1 MISAFDILLICA
13 AILIM
18 LAGFAGRRLLW
29 RKGREE
35 NCSGDMAGL
44 IGYLIGQ
51 RLILKRRSGG
61 VAHLFLFWGIA
72 VFLLVVILAQFPLT
86 IPATLARILSL
97 CLDILGTLM
106 LAGIVFFLIRRHRFK
121 HMSAEKTLPP
131 KALFPVIILMVIL
144 VTGFLAA
151 GTRMS
156 IVPPDAPW
164 ISPIGWG
171 LSNVLSAS
179 PLLMQII
186 IRCHILAV
194 LLFLACLPFTFMRHL
209 AASSLNVYYR
219 RKGNRGQLR
228 VADLDEGDV
237 GAKTVWDLTWKQLL
251 DAEACVSCGR
261 CAENCP
267 ALISGKPLSPRKIVQ
282 DVVRQMEQTR
292 CNESSLADVIS
303 GEEIWSCTTCM
314 ACVEHCPIF
323 VEPLDKIIDIRRYQ
337 VLGCGKMPPEAKPMI
352 RDLEIYGDVQG
363 KGIAHRRD
371 WALGRKVSVLSD
383 RSRATVI
390 LLWIGCSG
398 AFHPRYRE
406 VSRAMVKVLHAGG
419 VDFAILS
426 KQELC
431 CGDPARRLGEE
442 RLFQELARNNIER
455 LNQYQFKKIV
465 TLCPHCFNTL
475 KNEYPDFGGEYQ
487 VMHATEFVLDLIK
500 EKRIALKYPVD
511 QVLSVHD
518 PCYLGRINQI
528 FEPVR
533 DVCRAVPGIKIR
545 ELPRNREDG
554 FCCGGG
560 GGGMWLHES
569 QGRHI
574 NHIRAEETAESGAE
588 LIGTAC
594 PYCLTMLE
602 DGIGAL
608 EIEKPPK
615 VKDIIEIVASSLG
628 NKL

>member
-1 MISAFDILLICA
+1 
-13 AILIM
+13 
-18 LAGFAGRRLLW
+18 
-29 RKGREE
+29 
-35 NCSGDMAGL
+35 
-44 IGYLIGQ
+44 
-51 RLILKRRSGG
+51 
-61 VAHLFLFWGIA
+61 
-72 VFLLVVILAQFPLT
+72 
-86 IPATLARILSL
+86 
-97 CLDILGTLM
+97 
-106 LAGIVFFLIRRHRFK
+106 
-121 HMSAEKTLPP
+121 
-131 KALFPVIILMVIL
+131 
-144 VTGFLAA
+144 
-151 GTRMS
+151 
-156 IVPPDAPW
+156 
-164 ISPIGWG
+164 
-171 LSNVLSAS
+171 
-179 PLLMQII
+179 
-186 IRCHILAV
+186 
-194 LLFLACLPFTFMRHL
+194 
-209 AASSLNVYYR
+209 
-219 RKGNRGQLR
+219 
-228 VADLDEGDV
+228 
-237 GAKTVWDLTWKQLL
+237 
-251 DAEACVSCGR
+251 
-261 CAENCP
+261 
-267 ALISGKPLSPRKIVQ
+267 
-282 DVVRQMEQTR
+282 
-292 CNESSLADVIS
+292 
-303 GEEIWSCTTCM
+303 
-314 ACVEHCPIF
+314 
-323 VEPLDKIIDIRRYQ
+323 
-337 VLGCGKMPPEAKPMI
+337 
-352 RDLEIYGDVQG
+352 
-363 KGIAHRRD
+363 
-371 WALGRKVSVLSD
+371 
-383 RSRATVI
+383 
-390 LLWIGCSG
+390 
-398 AFHPRYRE
+398 
-406 VSRAMVKVLHAGG
+406 MVKVLHAGG

-528 FEPVR
+528 FEPIR

-602 DGIGAL
+602 DGFGAL